1 MNCPAYCVE
10 PPPGIFEYVDS
21 DAVSKEAICVQKL
34 FHETRQEL
42 QSSVSLGHSR
52 ETWRNQLI
60 EAWQQATT
68 KGWDGYDADA
78 VQPNALNSAYAFI
91 DAFPSNL
98 PMPEVAIDADGE
110 ISFDW
115 FAAPRRQFSIS
126 VGPHN
131 VLSYAGLFGHDK
143 VSGRERFQGTVP
155 RVFIE
160 HIRRVA
166 LQM

>member
-1 MNCPAYCVE
+1 MNCPAFCVE
-10 PPPGIFEYVDS
+10 PPPGIFEFVDS
-21 DAVSKEAICVQKL
+21 NAVSKEAIWVEKL

-42 QSSVSLGHSR
+42 RSSVSLGHSR

-68 KGWDGYDADA
+68 PGWDGYGADA
-78 VQPNALNSAYAFI
+78 VQSNALITAYAFI

-98 PMPEVAIDADGE
+98 PTPEVAIDPDGE

-126 VGPHN
+126 V
-131 VLSYAGLFGHDK
+131 
-143 VSGRERFQGTVP
+143 
-155 RVFIE
+155 
-160 HIRRVA
+160 
-166 LQM
+166 